1 MTDPAEFWKPPST
14 IEICEAQYD
23 LAKSILEFVVEVKDD
38 CSVLEHLFFQV
49 AQLLESVIVSAPSF
63 RFEDSNA
70 VYRVSRISEQHDRN
84 EQHFVDVLIN
94 EQNSEEYIRKHH
106 TLDHELLLRHSLTL
120 LEDELYQSVECLFVR
135 SRRYCR
141 LPARPFDIMLSHPF
155 GATFALTSVSV
166 HFFPAKYVM
175 CTWQR
180 EQAVASR
187 ASVAYVWIANVHIE
201 RPVNKPTH
209 GHSRYSSLS
218 SHNNNCGR
226 SPRCCAMRV
235 PTRPPSAFR
244 CRSLQARFKSVRGGC
259 TYHARVASDASSR
272 LIDEYR
278 CVVGSYEK
286 HSSRI
291 MPWRQKTSM
300 PFNGLALREIKVGRV
315 GLSRSV
321 GATHSRV
328 PCACTV
334 YSSIA
339 DPTLDSK
346 RPRIRSLFCDAER
359 STSHTANHGALR
371 NSDHLAALLRTCRYS
386 SIVSALIE
394 AHVSFRSS
402 PVLQMS
408 CFNHRVTNYR
418 NLTFTSLMLDDQALK
433 LLGTHCSHLASLH
446 LSAITSISDKV
457 ERSEECAEISI
468 FDADDDSNEW
478 LSPRR

>member
-1 MTDPAEFWKPPST
+1 MLLLSAMELHSARLLCLDRACSYHPPLRCSDEPMTDPAEFWKPPST

-201 RPVNKPTH
+201 RPVNKPIH

-226 SPRCCAMRV
+226 SPRCCAMRA

-321 GATHSRV
+321 GATHSLTHSFTRV
-328 PCACTV
+328 LVHAQCTRR
-334 YSSIA
+334 SQIRHSI
-339 DPTLDSK
+339 P
-346 RPRIRSLFCDAER
+346 
-359 STSHTANHGALR
+359 
-371 NSDHLAALLRTCRYS
+371 
-386 SIVSALIE
+386 SALASAACSAMPSE
-394 AHVSFRSS
+394 VRATL
-402 PVLQMS
+402 PTM
-408 CFNHRVTNYR
+408 
-418 NLTFTSLMLDDQALK
+418 AL
-433 LLGTHCSHLASLH
+433 
-446 LSAITSISDKV
+446 
-457 ERSEECAEISI
+457 
-468 FDADDDSNEW
+468 
-478 LSPRR
+478 